1 MRRPLS
7 APEAYVVL
15 EPYYEAVRER
25 FVEQGLERCRHVSLE
40 IAGWVHD
47 SERHYAATA
56 PWGKLIVAAPELA
69 DLPDETVLAI
79 LGHEFGHA
87 TDFLYPGDFLF
98 RRDELVRMM
107 APNPEDKRQLQAH
120 AARMRVWKE
129 RDDDLVERTADAIG
143 ADVLGRP
150 IGYCGP
156 CKLQC
161 FERGVRRPDGLR

>member
-25 FVEQGLERCRHVSLE
+25 FVAEGFERCRHVTLE
-40 IAGWVHD
+40 IAPWVHD
-47 SERHYAATA
+47 SERHFAATA

-69 DLPDETVLAI
+69 DLPDDSVLAI

-87 TDFLYPGDFLF
+87 TDFLYPGDFVF
-98 RRDELVRMM
+98 RRDAIVRL
-107 APNPEDKRQLQAH
+107 APPDPEDKRQLQAH
-120 AARMRVWKE
+120 TARMRFWKE

-143 ADVLGRP
+143 EGVLGRQ

-156 CKLQC
+156 CRIQC
-161 FERGVRRPDGLR
+161 FDRGCRRPDGLR